1 MKLEN
6 TLKTFLQNRLEK
18 NNMLKNIYYFGKNP
32 FKNLQNLFPDTYSG
46 AKHYNSLMKLLNFI
60 SYVRSVSLRRKFLK
74 KSKNFKNI
82 LPSNGFA
89 KINFKHSKDLTKVI
103 KLSKKS
109 LNDSIKKEF
118 KSTNQKKDFLLT
130 KNINVLKDNFLPLRK
145 LIISNDFLSP
155 ITEYLGSFPILWS
168 SQVWFSPN
176 KKFTLGRSQNYHM
189 DNEDYRQ
196 IKCFIPLENIND
208 ENGPLTIIDA
218 NKTMKIFERLKQE
231 KIIKY
236 KHAKISDEIMYKL
249 HDKNESIKLTAKV
262 GEILYV
268 DTSRCYHYGSRP
280 SPKSRKV
287 LFLQFFSI
295 NSRKV
300 KVFQKKYNQNLLDNI
315 EREIYKFYNPD
326 DYFEKH

>member
-6 TLKTFLQNRLEK
+6 TLKSFVQNRLEK
-18 NNMLKNIYYFGKNP
+18 SDILKNIYFFGKNP
-32 FKNLQNLFPDTYSG
+32 SKNLQNLFPDTYSG
-46 AKHYNSLMKLLNFI
+46 AKYFNSLMKLINFL
-60 SYVRSVSLRRKFLK
+60 SYRRSVSLRKKFLK
-74 KSKNFKNI
+74 NSKNVKII
-82 LPSNGFA
+82 LPNDGFA
-89 KINFKHSKDLTKVI
+89 KINFEYFKDFTEI
-103 KLSKKS
+103 IQQSKKILADS
-109 LNDSIKKEF
+109 LKKET
-118 KSTNQKKDFLLT
+118 SDLNQKKNFLVT
-130 KNINVLKDNFLPLRK
+130 KNINVLENNFLPLRK
-145 LIISNDFLSP
+145 LIKSNDFLSP

-168 SQVWFSPN
+168 SQIWFSPN

-196 IKCFIPLENIND
+196 IKCFIPLEDIND

-218 NKTMKIFERLKQE
+218 NKTVKIFERLKKE

-236 KHAKISDEIMYKL
+236 KHAKVSDEIMNKL
-249 HDKNESIKLTAKV
+249 HHEKKSIKLTAKV

-300 KVFQKKYNQNLLDNI
+300 PVFQKRYNHNLLDEI
-315 EREIYKFYNPD
+315 EREIYKFYNPNY
-326 DYFEKH
+326 YFEKH